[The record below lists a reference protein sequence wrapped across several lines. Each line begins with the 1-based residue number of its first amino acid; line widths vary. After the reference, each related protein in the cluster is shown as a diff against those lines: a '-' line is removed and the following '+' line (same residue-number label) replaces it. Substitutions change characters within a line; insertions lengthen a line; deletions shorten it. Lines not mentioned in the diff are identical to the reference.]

1 MSDLISAINWNVVLA
16 VVTAFIKAFVIVNV
30 LLVIFAYMT
39 LTERKVM
46 GRMQVRYGPNRVGP
60 FGLLQPIADGI
71 KLALKEDVTP
81 SQANVWVHTVAP
93 IMALVPALIIFAVI
107 PIGPSIPLE
116 QGACEP
122 GSTGTCWTWYIANI
136 NVAYLYA
143 TAIASLGVYGIVL
156 AGWASNNKYSLLG
169 GLRASAQMI
178 SYELAQGLAALTV
191 VLMAGSISLYEI
203 VNQQNR
209 SGLPFAIWPPFIV
222 GGSIAFIVY
231 LIAGVAETNRAPF
244 DLPEAEGELGAG
256 FHTEYSGFKWSMF
269 FMAEYVN
276 MVNVSALAI
285 VLFLGGWW
293 PASPDWFGP
302 VVAGILGPIVFVVK
316 LALFMFFFIWLRTTL
331 PRLRFDRLMALGWKV
346 LFPVALANLVIT
358 AVIVALWP
366 IGAWPFA

>member
-1 MSDLISAINWNVVLA
+1 MSDLLTPETVNVILA
-16 VVTAFIKAFVIVNV
+16 VIAAFIKAFIIVNV

-81 SQANVWVHTVAP
+81 SQANIWVHTVAP
-93 IMALVPALIIFAVI
+93 IMSLVPALIIFAVI
-107 PIGPSIPLE
+107 PIGPSIPL
-116 QGACEP
+116 GGGP
-122 GSTGTCWTWYIANI
+122 GGQPWTWYIANI
-136 NVAYLYA
+136 NVAYLYVV
-143 TAIASLGVYGIVL
+143 AIASLGVYGIVL

-191 VLMAGSISLYEI
+191 VVMAGSLSLYEI
-203 VNQQNR
+203 VEQQNR
-209 SGLPFAIWPPFIV
+209 GLPFGLFPIV
-222 GGSIAFIVY
+222 GWIAFIVY
-231 LIAGVAETNRAPF
+231 LIAGVAETNRSPF

-293 PASPDWFGP
+293 PFDPQLP
-302 VVAGILGPIVFVVK
+302 VLGAFAGILGPLAFIVK
-316 LALFMFFFIWLRTTL
+316 LALFMFFFIWLRSTL

-346 LFPVALANLVIT
+346 LLPVALANLVLT
-358 AVIVALWP
+358 AIVVALWP
-366 IGAWPFA
+366 LGMWPFA

>member
-1 MSDLISAINWNVVLA
+1 MSDLLAMLDANFWNVVFALI
-16 VVTAFIKAFVIVNV
+16 TAFIKAFVIVN
-30 LLVIFAYMT
+30 LLLAAFAYMT

-71 KLALKEDVTP
+71 KLAFKEDITP
-81 SQANVWVHTVAP
+81 SQANMWVHTIAP
-93 IMALVPALIIFAVI
+93 ILSLAPALIIFAVI
-107 PIGPSIPLE
+107 PIGPTTWIFNQP
-116 QGACEP
+116 
-122 GSTGTCWTWYIANI
+122 WTWYVANI
-136 NVAYLYA
+136 NVGFLYA

-191 VLMAGSISLYEI
+191 VTMAGTINLYEI
-203 VNQQNR
+203 VEQQNR
-209 SGLPFAIWPPFIV
+209 AFIPFGFIPIV
-222 GGSIAFIVY
+222 GWIAFAVY
-231 LIAGVAETNRAPF
+231 LVAGVAESNRAPF

-276 MVNVSALAI
+276 MINISALAI

-293 PASPDWFGP
+293 PVP
-302 VVAGILGPIVFVVK
+302 VSDDLISGIAGPIVFILK
-316 LALFMFFFIWLRTTL
+316 LALFMFVFIWLRSTY
-331 PRLRFDRLMALGWKV
+331 PRLRYDRLMSFGWKFLFPLALG
-346 LFPVALANLVIT
+346 NLVLT
-358 AVIVALWP
+358 AIFVAVWP
-366 IGAWPFA
+366 RGMWPFV